1 VPRTVCVAAWP
12 GTKIGMRSDMRTYWR
27 RPDYWRWWWQEVVS
41 SQTKWGLAAL
51 VAIAFGILGYLS
63 AEGLTPTQQAAS
75 FTTEQVVTVVR
86 KSSAN
91 ASRQDA
97 PASLQPA
104 QTVTVFKS
112 QPGEATIVTVRRGGR
127 AVVIRKSGKPVE
139 KVVTVAGA
147 VQERVVTRPRTD
159 TVVRTE
165 TAERLTTV
173 TMPGDTKTVT
183 REVTLPSLTVMQTHE
198 ATVTQ
203 EITVTD
209 MVTVTQEVTVTKPCN
224 DRGPNC

>member
-1 VPRTVCVAAWP
+1 
-12 GTKIGMRSDMRTYWR
+12 MRSDMRTYWR